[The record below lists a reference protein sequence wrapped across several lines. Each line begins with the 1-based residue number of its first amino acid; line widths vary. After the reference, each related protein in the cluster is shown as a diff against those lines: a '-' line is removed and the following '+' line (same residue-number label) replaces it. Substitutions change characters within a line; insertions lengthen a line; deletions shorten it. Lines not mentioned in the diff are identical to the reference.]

1 MRSFD
6 AIAPALA
13 YAGPRIW
20 ARHDTERNPVNAAA
34 AAEAEVRAAVQK
46 YVDGC
51 AAADSAVVRDAF
63 DEHSVM
69 WGYLRPDYAT
79 MSGAAF
85 AANVVGTAEPAGP
98 EYSSE
103 IHSIVV
109 QGDVAHAVLD
119 ERGFLGADF
128 RNFFGLIRRDGV
140 WRITSKVFTTL

>member
-1 MRSFD
+1 MS
-6 AIAPALA
+6 
-13 YAGPRIW
+13 
-20 ARHDTERNPVNAAA
+20 A

-51 AAADSAVVRDAF
+51 AAADPEVVKDSF
-63 DEHSVM
+63 DEGAVM
-69 WGYLRPDYAT
+69 WGYLGPDYAT
-79 MSGAAF
+79 MSGADF
-85 AANVVGTAEPAGP
+85 AANVVGSAEPAGP
-98 EYSSE
+98 DYSSK

-140 WRITSKVFTTL
+140 WRITSKVFTTV